1 MDDNVLHSVE
11 DGEDLIEVPPQ
22 KRRFCPHCLE
32 YVGFSTYYRHRDR
45 FFDVATNQWILSPS
59 VVKLRTS
66 TISTST
72 FSAAKQAEESANTC
86 EFEETTVYNESY
98 SAYSQESGQRANEG
112 GSLMHCNATE
122 YAADLSKIK
131 EAYRSI

>member
-1 MDDNVLHSVE
+1 MLHSVE

-22 KRRFCPHCLE
+22 KRRFCPHRLE

-66 TISTST
+66 T

-86 EFEETTVYNESY
+86 EFGDTTVYNESY

-122 YAADLSKIK
+122 YAAALSKIK